1 MNVILNP
8 NEVSTV
14 VSLVT
19 AQILDGVELSE
30 KGQAAIRAWREDRV
44 PGREEL
50 EPFTDDFN
58 EALMTHIEAATRR
71 RYVKATR
78 LAWGTAEER
87 ARA

>member
-1 MNVILNP
+1 MNIILNP

-30 KGQAAIRAWREDRV
+30 EAQAAIRTWREDRA

-58 EALMTHIEAATRR
+58 EALMTHIEASTRR
-71 RYVKATR
+71 RYVKASRMTR
-78 LAWGTAEER
+78 GTAEER

>member
-1 MNVILNP
+1 MNIILNP

-30 KGQAAIRAWREDRV
+30 EGQAAIRAWREDRV

-71 RYVKATR
+71 RYVRASR
-78 LAWGTAEER
+78 MVRGTAEER